1 MPAKLSIS
9 ENTPTDSDTRTILA
23 WNVRRLR
30 VKAGW
35 SQEEVAIR
43 SGLDRTYVS
52 SLERKVWNVSLS
64 NIDKLAKALGV
75 EAWVLLSPED
85 KLRT

>member
-9 ENTPTDSDTRTILA
+9 ENTPADGDTRTILA

-30 VKAGW
+30 VQAGW
-35 SQEEVAIR
+35 SQDELAIR

-52 SLERKVWNVSLS
+52 SLERKIWNVSLS

>member
-35 SQEEVAIR
+35 SQEELAIR